1 MTRRRAIRTG
11 GIGAA
16 LGFIVLVF
24 VLPRLFGNSHPGRR
38 RPPPRQQFKRRSLE
52 LPPTAP
58 APRTN
63 THTSSDRSRM
73 VISKRQALLRKPW
86 RELTTRTT
94 ELGVEKLC
102 PGCLQWWPQDEE
114 FFSFISTRCHFH
126 NECRACRAAAQAR
139 RRQSR
144 IAA

>member
-1 MTRRRAIRTG
+1 
-11 GIGAA
+11 
-16 LGFIVLVF
+16 
-24 VLPRLFGNSHPGRR
+24 
-38 RPPPRQQFKRRSLE
+38 
-52 LPPTAP
+52 
-58 APRTN
+58 
-63 THTSSDRSRM
+63 M

-86 RELTTRTT
+86 RELTTRMTD
-94 ELGVEKLC
+94 LGVEKLC

>member
-1 MTRRRAIRTG
+1 
-11 GIGAA
+11 
-16 LGFIVLVF
+16 
-24 VLPRLFGNSHPGRR
+24 
-38 RPPPRQQFKRRSLE
+38 
-52 LPPTAP
+52 
-58 APRTN
+58 
-63 THTSSDRSRM
+63 M

-94 ELGVEKLC
+94 ELGVEKLY

-144 IAA
+144 IAALTDVSTGGIGMDVLKIAKQALSN